1 MRLKDRMTY
10 VVYRS
15 LGTAMELAPEP
26 VSHGAAAVVGEV
38 LARRRGT
45 PTAYAQ
51 RHLHRVLAS
60 TSPGVEPD
68 PLVVK
73 RWARRS
79 FRSYARYWAEGASLP
94 ATPSRVVLER
104 ISILGY
110 HHLER
115 AMADGRGVVLALPHI
130 GSWEWGGALL
140 ALDGF
145 PMTAVAEQIE
155 PPELFEWFIEK
166 RNKMGL
172 QIVALG
178 PESGGAVL
186 RTLREGGLVGLLC
199 DRDLVGNGV
208 EVEFFGETTT
218 MPAGPATVA
227 LRTGAAL
234 MAAVVYSGPGPHQTG
249 VIAPPIDLTRSGAL
263 RVDVARITQE
273 IARQLE
279 ACIRRAP
286 EQWHLFQPNWPSDA
300 DRVEASLSVRSS

>member
-1 MRLKDRMTY
+1 M
-10 VVYRS
+10 
-15 LGTAMELAPEP
+15 G
-26 VSHGAAAVVGEV
+26 
-38 LARRRGT
+38 
-45 PTAYAQ
+45 
-51 RHLHRVLAS
+51 
-60 TSPGVEPD
+60 
-68 PLVVK
+68 
-73 RWARRS
+73 W
-79 FRSYARYWAEGASLP
+79 
-94 ATPSRVVLER
+94 
-104 ISILGY
+104 
-110 HHLER
+110 
-115 AMADGRGVVLALPHI
+115 
-130 GSWEWGGALL
+130 ALL

-234 MAAVVYSGPGPHQTG
+234 MAAVVYSGPGPHHTG
-249 VIAPPIDLTRSGAL
+249 VIAPPIDLTRSGRCASTW
-263 RVDVARITQE
+263 RGSP
-273 IARQLE
+273 
-279 ACIRRAP
+279 RRSLVNSKPASAGLLSSGTSSSP
-286 EQWHLFQPNWPSDA
+286 TAERRGPS
-300 DRVEASLSVRSS
+300 